1 VIAMSSKTKANEE
14 YKDRLFKFL
23 FGNPEN
29 KEWTLSL
36 YNAINNTSYDNPN
49 DIELTTIEDAVYM
62 SMKNDVSFL
71 FKDVMNLY
79 EQQSTFNPN
88 MPMRFLIYAGMIYNQ
103 YTESND
109 YHKFSYKQQ
118 KAPTPRCICFYNG
131 IPNKDD
137 KMILKLSDSFEP
149 GSKPDIEVTVT
160 MININ
165 YGHNRELMEVCRP
178 LKEYSWFVDRVR
190 NNQKQY
196 EKKDNESLKKSIS
209 DAINELDDDSLIK
222 PFLLKNKAEVENMCI
237 TEYNEE
243 KTLSQLEADVREDA
257 LAEGIEIGRKD
268 GIEIGRKDGIEIGR
282 KDGIEIGRKDG
293 IEKGKLETAINL
305 LSLGVISKENIA
317 KATGFTIEKIKE
329 IAAQNN
335 FATA

>member
-1 VIAMSSKTKANEE
+1 MSSKTKANEE

-49 DIELTTIEDAVYM
+49 DIELTTIEDAVYL
-62 SMKNDVSFL
+62 SMKNDIS
-71 FKDVMNLY
+71 
-79 EQQSTFNPN
+79 FNPN

-282 KDGIEIGRKDG
+282 KDGIE
-293 IEKGKLETAINL
+293 KGKLETAINL

-335 FATA
+335 FATI